1 MHSRLNLDLI
11 DFFRGKYSWGKLLR
25 LLEQL
30 PQGSAY
36 WAARLEDEELAEAI
50 LAVKGEDELAKDKK
64 QSSPSFT
71 EMTYQN
77 QLLMAVVDRLGSAI
91 ACLEALGGV
100 KPTQVKALPRP
111 LTALDKLLVKR
122 ETELTR
128 ELETEVYAAMERWK
142 KLRG

>member
-1 MHSRLNLDLI
+1 M
-11 DFFRGKYSWGKLLR
+11 
-25 LLEQL
+25 LEQL

-36 WAARLEDEELAEAI
+36 WAARLNDEELAEAI
-50 LAVKGEDELAKDKK
+50 LAVKGEDELTKEKN
-64 QSSPSFT
+64 QSLPAFT